1 MVFWWWQWHLSH
13 KVQDHK
19 LPNASVQTRTDLVQ
33 PNHVYTLCQPQVYR
47 NTRYHMVCHMV
58 TWSHV
63 SGNHQFLPSLRISA
77 DWWPCRWQ
85 THWKGLVQLFGP
97 IWPIRFRAVRRHS
110 VGHRHVAIKVQ
121 PAARELSGNPSLKHP
136 HIAKWMILD
145 DCAMAM
151 QAQLH

>member
-1 MVFWWWQWHLSH
+1 MYQEIISFFHLSEYL
-13 KVQDHK
+13 QIGG
-19 LPNASVQTRTDLVQ
+19 LVAGK
-33 PNHVYTLCQPQVYR
+33 HIEKR
-47 NTRYHMVCHMV
+47 
-58 TWSHV
+58 
-63 SGNHQFLPSLRISA
+63 
-77 DWWPCRWQ
+77 
-85 THWKGLVQLFGP
+85 LVQLFGP